1 MHEGAAIPEAVS
13 DIVVNYTE
21 GSFGISA
28 VRGSDI
34 SPDCTAHVQNPVTFC
49 DIDYAKMKNLPNK

>member
-13 DIVVNYTE
+13 DIIVNYTE
-21 GSFGISA
+21 GNFGISA

-34 SPDCTAHVQNPVTFC
+34 SSDFTAHVQNPVT
-49 DIDYAKMKNLPNK
+49 LL